1 MSCLP
6 TKAGTNGAILFFRS
20 LRKLA
25 MTQTFDEMKLEKES
39 IQLLTKAI
47 EKLES
52 GFDLPDFNTS
62 YDYQKMEEV
71 ILKVAEKMHD
81 NYPYFHPLFAG
92 QMLKPPHPIAKAAYM
107 MAMWINPN
115 NHAMDG
121 SKASSPMEKEVV
133 EDLAKMFGWSEHL
146 GHLTG
151 GGTMANLEALWIA
164 GNIHPD
170 KTIVA
175 SDQAHYTHERIS
187 EVLKLKF
194 EKVATDHQGRID
206 IDALEEK
213 LKKGNVGTVVCTM
226 GTTGLGSVDP
236 LPEIVDLQKKYDFR
250 IHADAAYGGYFR
262 LLENLDPSTSE
273 KYALLDQVDSIVIDP
288 HKQGLQPYGC
298 GCVLFKNP
306 EVAQYYIHDSPYTYF
321 TSEELHLGEISLE
334 CSRAGASAVGLW
346 ATHQLM
352 PPVKGGKFAADL
364 AKSRDAALSF
374 YEKLNTSDH
383 FFPIVKPETDIVVWA
398 MKGQKVSEMSKA
410 AQEVFKRAE
419 QNHLYLSLY
428 KYPTAKFNNPD
439 FEIDAEYLIC
449 LRSSLMK
456 PEHKD
461 WLEEIWARLE
471 KSI

>member
-1 MSCLP
+1 
-6 TKAGTNGAILFFRS
+6 
-20 LRKLA
+20 
-25 MTQTFDEMKLEKES
+25 
-39 IQLLTKAI
+39 
-47 EKLES
+47 
-52 GFDLPDFNTS
+52 
-62 YDYQKMEEV
+62 
-71 ILKVAEKMHD
+71 
-81 NYPYFHPLFAG
+81 
-92 QMLKPPHPIAKAAYM
+92 
-107 MAMWINPN
+107 
-115 NHAMDG
+115 
-121 SKASSPMEKEVV
+121 
-133 EDLAKMFGWSEHL
+133 
-146 GHLTG
+146 
-151 GGTMANLEALWIA
+151 
-164 GNIHPD
+164 
-170 KTIVA
+170 
-175 SDQAHYTHERIS
+175 
-187 EVLKLKF
+187 
-194 EKVATDHQGRID
+194 
-206 IDALEEK
+206 
-213 LKKGNVGTVVCTM
+213 M

-461 WLEEIWARLE
+461 WLEE
-471 KSI
+471 